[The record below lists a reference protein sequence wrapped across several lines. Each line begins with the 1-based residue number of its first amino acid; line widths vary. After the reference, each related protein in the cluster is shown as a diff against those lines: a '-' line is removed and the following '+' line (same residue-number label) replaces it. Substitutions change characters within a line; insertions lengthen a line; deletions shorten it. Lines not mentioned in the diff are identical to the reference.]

1 MIQDLEISNFKCFK
15 EVHLRDLG
23 RFNVIV
29 GRNGGGKTAF
39 LEALFW
45 LASTGPQLVLK
56 IRRMRGLG
64 ENISI
69 SADPGSFQSLW
80 RDYFFDFDDKST
92 IELRSRGTEEN
103 ARSLTVSYGSPDSP
117 TLPFGRPSI
126 DAPVQHAPIVF
137 LYGTAGGNVVKCQ
150 PAITNEGL
158 SFGGGGVETF
168 PAILLSPVSREG
180 PEHNGQRFSALS
192 KKGEHESVVSTIRK
206 QFSFIEDL
214 SVEYHGGTAMVHAKL
229 RSVHE
234 RVPLP
239 LVSDGIN
246 KMLSI
251 LLAVNHFSR
260 GVVLID
266 EMENGLYF
274 DLMGRASA
282 AVLDAARESNTQL
295 FVTTHSLE
303 YLRALL
309 PVVREH
315 PDDFRLLR
323 TTKDNGAS
331 AIDCFDGEHFAAA
344 LEEGLE
350 IR

>member
-1 MIQDLEISNFKCFK
+1 MIQELKISNFKCFK
-15 EVHLRDLG
+15 EVHLRNLS

-39 LEALFW
+39 LEALFF
-45 LASTGPQLVLK
+45 LASVGPELVLK

-64 ENISI
+64 DNISI
-69 SADPGSFQSLW
+69 STERGSFESLW
-80 RDYFFDFDDKST
+80 RDLFFNFDQTST
-92 IELRSRGTEEN
+92 IEVNSIGSDDN
-103 ARSLTVSYGSPDSP
+103 NRSLTVSYGPP
-117 TLPFGRPSI
+117 EGATLPFGKVPVEGR
-126 DAPVQHAPIVF
+126 VQHAIIDF
-137 LYGTAGGNVVKCQ
+137 EYRSATGDVVKCR
-150 PAITNEGL
+150 PALTNQGL
-158 SFGGGGVETF
+158 SFGAVVPDTF
-168 PAILLSPVSREG
+168 PVVLLSPVFREG
-180 PEHNGQRFSALS
+180 PEHNGQRFSSLS
-192 KKGEHESVVSTIRK
+192 KTGEHGTVVAAIRK
-206 QFSFIEDL
+206 QFPFIEEL
-214 SVEYHGGTAMVHAKL
+214 GVEYHGGTAMVHAKL

-234 RVPLP
+234 KVPLP

-251 LLAVNHFSR
+251 LLAVHHFSR
-260 GVVLID
+260 GIVLID

-274 DLMGRASA
+274 NLMGRASA
-282 AVLDAARESNTQL
+282 AILDAARASNTQL

-309 PVVREH
+309 PVVQKH
-315 PDDFRLLR
+315 PDDCRLLR
-323 TTKDNGAS
+323 TTNDNGAS

>member
-1 MIQDLEISNFKCFK
+1 MIQDLKITNFKCFK
-15 EVHLRDLG
+15 EVQLRDLG
-23 RFNVIV
+23 RFNVVV

-39 LEALFW
+39 LEALFF

-56 IRRMRGLG
+56 MRRMRGLG
-64 ENISI
+64 ETSI
-69 SADPGSFQSLW
+69 SADRGSFQSLW
-80 RDYFFDFDDKST
+80 RDFFFDFDETST
-92 IELRSRGTEEN
+92 IKLRSRGTDEN
-103 ARSLTVSYGSPDSP
+103 ARSLTVSYGPP
-117 TLPFGRPSI
+117 EGATLPFGERSV
-126 DAPVQHAPIVF
+126 DTPVQHATIDF
-137 LYGTAGGNVVKCQ
+137 LYGTAGGDVLKCQ
-150 PAITNEGL
+150 PTITNEGL
-158 SFGGGGVETF
+158 SFGSVVETF
-168 PAILLSPVSREG
+168 PTILLSPVSREG
-180 PEHNGQRFSALS
+180 PEHNGQRFSSLS
-192 KKGEHESVVSTIRK
+192 KTGNQQAIVSIIRK
-206 QFSFIEDL
+206 QFPFVEDL

-234 RVPLP
+234 KVPLP

-251 LLAVNHFSR
+251 LLAVHHFSR

-282 AVLDAARESNTQL
+282 AILDAARESNTQL

-309 PVVREH
+309 PVVQEH

-323 TTKDNGAS
+323 TTEDNGAS
-331 AIDCFDGEHFAAA
+331 AIDCFDGRHFAAA

>member
-1 MIQDLEISNFKCFK
+1 MIQALDISNFKCFK
-15 EVHLRDLG
+15 EVRLRDLG

-39 LEALFW
+39 LEALFF

-64 ENISI
+64 DTSI
-69 SADPGSFQSLW
+69 SSNRGSFQSLW
-80 RDYFFDFDDKST
+80 RDFFFDFDETST
-92 IELRSRGTEEN
+92 IELHSRGTDEN
-103 ARSLTVSYGSPDSP
+103 ARSLTVSYGPP
-117 TLPFGRPSI
+117 EGATLPFGERSG
-126 DAPVQHAPIVF
+126 DAPVQHATIDF
-137 LYGTAGGNVVKCQ
+137 LYRTASGDTQKCQ
-150 PAITNEGL
+150 PTITNEGL
-158 SFGGGGVETF
+158 SFGGVVETF
-168 PAILLSPVSREG
+168 PAIFLSPVSREG
-180 PEHNGQRFSALS
+180 PEHNGQRFSSLS
-192 KKGEHESVVSTIRK
+192 KRGDQKAIVSVIRK
-206 QFSFIEDL
+206 QFPFIEDL
-214 SVEYHGGTAMVHAKL
+214 SVEYHNGTAMVHAQL

-234 RVPLP
+234 KVPLP

-251 LLAVNHFSR
+251 LLALHHFSR

-282 AVLDAARESNTQL
+282 AILDAARGSGTQL

-309 PVVREH
+309 PVVRER

-331 AIDCFDGEHFAAA
+331 AVDCFDGHHFAAA

>member
-1 MIQDLEISNFKCFK
+1 MIQDLRISNFKCFK

-29 GRNGGGKTAF
+29 GRNGGGKTAL
-39 LEALFW
+39 LEALFL
-45 LASTGPQLVLK
+45 LAGAGPELALR

-64 ENISI
+64 DSVSI
-69 SADPGSFQSLW
+69 SMERGSFEALW
-80 RDYFFDFDDKST
+80 RDLFFDFDEASR
-92 IELRSRGTEEN
+92 IELRSVGTDEN
-103 ARSLTVSYGSPDSP
+103 TRSLVVSYGPP
-117 TLPFGRPSI
+117 EEVTLPFGQRSVDDRVRRSTI
-126 DAPVQHAPIVF
+126 DFEYRIAD
-137 LYGTAGGNVVKCQ
+137 GKVVKCQ
-150 PAITNEGL
+150 PVLTNQGL
-158 SFGGGGVETF
+158 SFGPVVETI

-180 PEHNGQRFSALS
+180 PEHNGQRFSSLS
-192 KKGEHESVVSTIRK
+192 KKGEHMAVVSVLRK
-206 QFSFIEDL
+206 QFPFIEDL
-214 SVEYHGGTAMVHAKL
+214 GVEYHSGAAMVHAKL
-229 RSVHE
+229 RSIAE
-234 RVPLP
+234 KVPLP

-251 LLAVNHFSR
+251 LLAVHHFSR

-282 AVLDAARESNTQL
+282 AILDSARESNTQL
-295 FVTTHSLE
+295 FATTHSLE

-315 PDDFRLLR
+315 PEDFRLLR

-331 AIDCFDGEHFAAA
+331 AVDCFDGQHFAAA

>member
-1 MIQDLEISNFKCFK
+1 MIQNLKVSHFKCFR
-15 EVHLRDLG
+15 EVHLRDLS

-39 LEALFW
+39 LEALFL
-45 LASTGPQLVLK
+45 LASAGPELVLR

-64 ENISI
+64 ESVSI
-69 SADPGSFQSLW
+69 STERGSFESLW
-80 RDYFFDFDDKST
+80 RDLFFDFDQTST
-92 IELRSRGTEEN
+92 IELNSIGTDEST
-103 ARSLTVSYGSPDSP
+103 RSLAVSYGPP
-117 TLPFGRPSI
+117 EAATLPFGQRSVEDRVRHATI
-126 DAPVQHAPIVF
+126 DFEYRIAN
-137 LYGTAGGNVVKCQ
+137 GEVVRCQ
-150 PAITNEGL
+150 PTLTNQGL
-158 SFGGGGVETF
+158 SFGAVVETL

-180 PEHNGQRFSALS
+180 PEHNGQRFSSLS
-192 KKGEHESVVSTIRK
+192 KKGEHMAVVSTIRK
-206 QFSFIEDL
+206 QFPFIEDL
-214 SVEYHGGTAMVHAKL
+214 SVEYHGGTAIVHAKL
-229 RSVHE
+229 RSMSE
-234 RVPLP
+234 KVPLP

-251 LLAVNHFSR
+251 LLAVHHFSR

-282 AVLDAARESNTQL
+282 AILDAARASNAQL

-309 PVVREH
+309 PVVQEH
-315 PDDFRLLR
+315 PDEFRLLR

-331 AIDCFDGEHFAAA
+331 AIDCFDGAHFAAA

>member
-29 GRNGGGKTAF
+29 GRNGGGKTAL
-39 LEALFW
+39 LEALFF
-45 LASTGPQLVLK
+45 LASTSPQLVLK

-64 ENISI
+64 DTSI
-69 SADPGSFQSLW
+69 SADRGSFQSLW
-80 RDYFFDFDDKST
+80 RDFFFDFDETSA
-92 IELRSRGTEEN
+92 IELHSRGTDEN
-103 ARSLTVSYGSPDSP
+103 ARSLTVSYGSQEAA
-117 TLPFGRPSI
+117 TLPFGKPSV
-126 DAPVQHAPIVF
+126 DAPLQHSIIDF
-137 LYGTAGGNVVKCQ
+137 LYRTASGDVLKCQ

-158 SFGGGGVETF
+158 SFGGVAVETF

-180 PEHNGQRFSALS
+180 PEHNGQRFSTLS
-192 KKGEHESVVSTIRK
+192 KRGEHKAVVSVIRK
-206 QFSFIEDL
+206 QFPFIEDL
-214 SVEYHGGTAMVHAKL
+214 SVEYNGGTAMVHAQL

-234 RVPLP
+234 KVPLP

-251 LLAVNHFSR
+251 LLAVHHFSR
-260 GVVLID
+260 GIVLID

-282 AVLDAARESNTQL
+282 AILDAARESNTQL

-331 AIDCFDGEHFAAA
+331 AIDCFDGQHFAAA

>member
-1 MIQDLEISNFKCFK
+1 MIQDLKISNFKCFK
-15 EVHLRDLG
+15 DVHLCNLG

-39 LEALFW
+39 LEALFL
-45 LASTGPQLVLK
+45 LASTGPGLALR

-64 ENISI
+64 DTVAVST
-69 SADPGSFQSLW
+69 DPGFFESLW
-80 RDYFFDFDDKST
+80 RDLFFDFDETST
-92 IELRSRGTEEN
+92 IALNSVGTEEN
-103 ARSLTVSYGSPDSP
+103 TRSLVVSYGPP
-117 TLPFGRPSI
+117 EGATLPFGHRSVEDHVRHANI
-126 DAPVQHAPIVF
+126 DF
-137 LYGTAGGNVVKCQ
+137 EYKTANREVVKCR
-150 PAITNEGL
+150 PAVTGKGL
-158 SFGGGGVETF
+158 SFGAVVESF

-180 PEHNGQRFSALS
+180 PEHNGQRFSLLS
-192 KKGEHESVVSTIRK
+192 KRGEHKAIVSVIRK
-206 QFSFIEDL
+206 QFPFIEDL
-214 SVEYHGGTAMVHAKL
+214 SVEYHGGTAMVHAQL

-234 RVPLP
+234 KVPLP

-251 LLAVNHFSR
+251 LLAAHHFSR
-260 GVVLID
+260 GIVLID

-282 AVLDAARESNTQL
+282 AILDASRESNTQL

-331 AIDCFDGEHFAAA
+331 AVDCFDGEHFAAA

>member
-1 MIQDLEISNFKCFK
+1 MIQDLRISNFKCFK
-15 EVHLRDLG
+15 EVHLRDLS

-39 LEALFW
+39 LEALFF
-45 LASTGPQLVLK
+45 LASVGPELVLK

-64 ENISI
+64 DNVSI
-69 SADPGSFQSLW
+69 STERGSFESLW
-80 RDYFFDFDDKST
+80 RDLFFDFDQTST
-92 IELRSRGTEEN
+92 IELNSVGTDEN
-103 ARSLTVSYGSPDSP
+103 TRSLTVSYGPP
-117 TLPFGRPSI
+117 EGATLPFGKGPVEDRVRHATI
-126 DAPVQHAPIVF
+126 DFEYRIANGDVI
-137 LYGTAGGNVVKCQ
+137 KCQ
-150 PAITNEGL
+150 PALTNQGL
-158 SFGGGGVETF
+158 SFGAVVETF
-168 PAILLSPVSREG
+168 PAILLSPVFREG
-180 PEHNGQRFSALS
+180 PEQNGQRFSSLS
-192 KKGEHESVVSTIRK
+192 KKNEHREVVLAIRR
-206 QFSFIEDL
+206 QFPFIEEL
-214 SVEYHGGTAMVHAKL
+214 SVEYHGGTAMMHAKL

-234 RVPLP
+234 KVPLP

-251 LLAVNHFSR
+251 LLAVHHFSR
-260 GVVLID
+260 GIILID

-282 AVLDAARESNTQL
+282 AILDAARASNTQL

-309 PVVREH
+309 PVVRKH

-331 AIDCFDGEHFAAA
+331 EIDCFDGEHFAAA

>member
-1 MIQDLEISNFKCFK
+1 MIQDLDISNFKCFK
-15 EVHLRDLG
+15 KVHLRDLG

-45 LASTGPQLVLK
+45 LASTSPQLVLK

-64 ENISI
+64 DNVSI
-69 SADPGSFQSLW
+69 SADRGSFQSLW
-80 RDYFFDFDDKST
+80 RDLFFDFDETST
-92 IELRSRGTEEN
+92 IELRSRGTGEN
-103 ARSLTVSYGSPDSP
+103 DRSLTVSYGSLEDT
-117 TLPFGRPSI
+117 TLPFGEPAI
-126 DAPVQHAPIVF
+126 DAALQHATIDF
-137 LYGTAGGNVVKCQ
+137 LYKTAGGDVGECK

-158 SFGGGGVETF
+158 SFGGVVLETF

-192 KKGEHESVVSTIRK
+192 KKGEHEAVVSTMRK

-214 SVEYHGGTAMVHAKL
+214 SVEYHDGTAMVHAKL

-234 RVPLP
+234 KVPLP

-251 LLAVNHFSR
+251 LLAVHHFAR

-274 DLMGRASA
+274 DLMGPASA
-282 AVLDAARESNTQL
+282 AVLDAAQESDTQL

-331 AIDCFDGEHFAAA
+331 AVDCFDGRHFAAA

>member
-1 MIQDLEISNFKCFK
+1 MIQDLKISNFKCFK
-15 EVHLRDLG
+15 DVHLRDLG

-39 LEALFW
+39 LEALFL
-45 LASTGPQLVLK
+45 LAGAGPELALR

-64 ENISI
+64 DTVSI
-69 SADPGSFQSLW
+69 SMERGSFEALW
-80 RDYFFDFDDKST
+80 RDLFFDFDEASR
-92 IELRSRGTEEN
+92 IELRSVGTDEN
-103 ARSLTVSYGSPDSP
+103 TRSLVVSYGPP
-117 TLPFGRPSI
+117 EGVTLPFGQRPVDDHVRRSTI
-126 DAPVQHAPIVF
+126 DFEYRIAN
-137 LYGTAGGNVVKCQ
+137 GKVVKCQ
-150 PAITNEGL
+150 PALTNQGL
-158 SFGGGGVETF
+158 SFGPVVETI

-180 PEHNGQRFSALS
+180 PEHNGQRFSSLS
-192 KKGEHESVVSTIRK
+192 KKGEHRAVVSVLRK
-206 QFSFIEDL
+206 QFPFIEDL
-214 SVEYHGGTAMVHAKL
+214 GVEYHGGAAMVHAKL
-229 RSVHE
+229 RSMAE
-234 RVPLP
+234 KVPLP

-251 LLAVNHFSR
+251 LLAVHHFSR

-274 DLMGRASA
+274 DLMGRVSA
-282 AVLDAARESNTQL
+282 AILDAARESNTQL

-331 AIDCFDGEHFAAA
+331 AVDCFDGQHFAAA

>member
-1 MIQDLEISNFKCFK
+1 MIQDLELSNFKCFK

-39 LEALFW
+39 LEALFV
-45 LASTGPQLVLK
+45 LASGGPQPVLK
-56 IRRMRGLG
+56 IRHLRGLG
-64 ENISI
+64 EKTSI

-80 RDYFFDFDDKST
+80 RDFFFDFDEAST
-92 IELRSRGTEEN
+92 IELRARGTDEN
-103 ARSLTVSYGSPDSP
+103 TRSLRVSYGQPKGA
-117 TLPFGRPSI
+117 TLPFGERSV
-126 DAPVQHAPIVF
+126 DAPARHTTIDFEYGMANGEVF
-137 LYGTAGGNVVKCQ
+137 RSQ
-150 PAITNEGL
+150 PVLTNQGL
-158 SFGGGGVETF
+158 SFGAMVESF
-168 PAILLSPVSREG
+168 PAIFLSPVSREG
-180 PEHNGQRFSALS
+180 PEHNGQRFSSLS
-192 KKGEHESVVSTIRK
+192 KKGDQQAIVSAIRK
-206 QFSFIEDL
+206 QFPFIEDL
-214 SVEYHGGTAMVHAKL
+214 SVEYHGGIAMVHAKL

-234 RVPLP
+234 KVPLP

-246 KMLSI
+246 KMLST
-251 LLAVNHFSR
+251 LLAVHHFSR
-260 GVVLID
+260 GIVLID

-282 AVLDAARESNTQL
+282 AILDAARESNTQL

-331 AIDCFDGEHFAAA
+331 AIDCFDGQHFAAA